1 MKLKFDPNQQYQ
13 TDAVNAIVSLFEGQP
28 IDSDEFK
35 SSIKIPGEVV
45 HDDIVRNILVI
56 DKETIK
62 NNIVKIQDDN
72 EIDNNLLEEADFWNF
87 SVEMETGTGK
97 TYVYLKTIFELNKK
111 YGFKKFIIV
120 VPSVAIREGVLKNL
134 QITEEHFKSLYN
146 NVTYDYFVYQSK
158 KATTLRSFAR
168 DNSIQIMI
176 INKDAFSKDSNIINR
191 EENEKSND
199 IALINY
205 VKATNPIV
213 IIDEPQSLG
222 PAGEEAV
229 KNLNPLCCLRFSAT
243 HKNIFNLIYK
253 LDPIK
258 AYQMKLVKKIE
269 LASSLSEEDHNSA
282 YIKLVDAINKNGKI
296 SAKVEINVNSETG
309 PARKKITVKYGRDG
323 GDDLFHKSNDREE
336 YRSNY
341 IVSQIDVEP
350 GRERIKFANGRSLK
364 LGEVVGGFNDE
375 IKKVQIKNTIREHL
389 EKYKKLKAQ
398 GIKVLS
404 LFFIDKVANYRTYD
418 AQGGKVKGKYALWFE
433 KAFNELMAEG
443 PYKGLISHLAEQV
456 HDGYFSSDKKGQFK
470 DSSGEAKDDESIYN
484 KIMKKKEKLLSRDE
498 PLQFIFSH
506 SALREGWDNPNVF
519 QICTLNETDSNMKKR
534 QEIGRGL
541 RLPVNQ
547 QGMRIYDENINRLTI
562 IANESYEDF
571 VSKLQED
578 MKADGIDFGIIKKIA
593 FSKINQVV
601 DGKDI
606 PLGKDISTQ
615 IWDQLK
621 AKGHLDEKG
630 NIQKSFNPRAE
641 DFELGLG
648 AEFSK
653 EIQKRV
659 IDIVESNKIT
669 KHIGDTRNRKRIKLN
684 KRVILTDDFKNIWK
698 KISQKTRYSVNYSSE
713 EIIKTSCEAILK
725 MPAIRP
731 PRIITRRDR
740 LDINNKGITGE
751 LAAIYEEEVPFTGLL
766 PDILGYLQRETELTR
781 STLVKILLNCGRLDD
796 FKINP
801 SYFMESVSSCIKD
814 QLHSFMIK
822 GIKYE
827 KIDGQSWDMSLFEQD
842 EEKELTRYLSNLF
855 EVQNKEKSIHDYI
868 EYDSDIEREFA
879 KGLDSRDDIKLFF
892 KLPHWFK
899 IETPIGPY
907 RPDWAIVKQ
916 PVGGD
921 EKLYFVRETKG
932 TTDAKK
938 LRVSESEKID
948 CGKAHFKE
956 LGLDYSVVTG
966 VDQI

>member
-13 TDAVNAIVSLFEGQP
+13 TDAINSIVSIFEGQP

-35 SSIKIPGEVV
+35 SAIRIPGELL

-62 NNIVKIQDDN
+62 QNIIKIQDAN
-72 EIDNNLLEEADFWNF
+72 EIDNNLVEEADVWNF
-87 SVEMETGTGK
+87 SIEMETGTGK

-134 QITEEHFKSLYN
+134 EITEEHFKSLYSN
-146 NVTYDYFVYQSK
+146 TTYNYFVYNSK
-158 KATTLRSFAR
+158 RVNVLRSFAR
-168 DNSIQIMI
+168 DNTIQIMV

-191 EENEKSND
+191 DENEKSGD

-229 KNLNPLCCLRFSAT
+229 KNLQPLSCLRFSAT
-243 HKNIFNLIYK
+243 HKDLYNLIYK

-269 LASSLSEEDHNSA
+269 LASSLSGEDHNSA
-282 YIKLVDAINKNGKI
+282 YVRLLEATNKKGKI
-296 SAKVEINVNSETG
+296 TAQVEINVNTG
-309 PARKKITVKYGRDG
+309 NGPDRKKINVKY

-336 YRSNY
+336 YRNNF
-341 IVSQIDVEP
+341 IVSQIDVEE
-350 GRERIKFANGRSLK
+350 GRENIKFSSGRKLK
-364 LGEVVGGFNDE
+364 LNQAIGGFDDE

-389 EKYKKLKAQ
+389 EKTRKLKPL

-404 LFFIDKVANYRTYD
+404 LFFIDRVVNYRAYD
-418 AQGGKVKGKYALWFE
+418 EKGNPAKGKYALWFE
-433 KAFNELMAEG
+433 EAYNELIKESSFKDLLPHTAD
-443 PYKGLISHLAEQV
+443 QV
-456 HDGYFSSDKKGQFK
+456 HNGYFSTDKKKGQFK
-470 DSSGEAKDDESIYN
+470 DSSEKGTKDDEDTYSL
-484 KIMKKKEKLLSRDE
+484 IMKDKEKLLSQEE
-498 PLQFIFSH
+498 PLSFIFSH

-547 QGMRIYDENINRLTI
+547 QGVRIYDENINRLTVV
-562 IANESYEDF
+562 ANESYEDF
-571 VSKLQED
+571 VRKLQED
-578 MKADGIDFGIIKKIA
+578 MKADGIEFGIIKKIA

-601 DGKDI
+601 DGKDV
-606 PLGKDISTQ
+606 PLGKDVSTK
-615 IWDQLK
+615 IWEQLK
-621 AKGHLDEKG
+621 AKGHLDDEG
-630 NIQKSFNPRAE
+630 NVQKSFNPKAE

-648 AEFSK
+648 AEFNK
-653 EIQKRV
+653 EIQERV
-659 IDIVESNKIT
+659 IDIVEGNKIT
-669 KHIGDTRNRKRIKLN
+669 NHIVDKKNRKPVRLN
-684 KRVILTDDFKNIWK
+684 KQVMLTDDFKELWRQ
-698 KISQKTRYSVNYSSE
+698 ISQRTRYSVEYLSVDL
-713 EIIKTSCEAILK
+713 IKASGKAMKAMEG
-725 MPAIRP
+725 IRP

-740 LDINNKGITGE
+740 LDINNQGITGE
-751 LAAIYEEEVPFTGLL
+751 MSAQFDEEVPFTGSL

-781 STLVKILLNCGRLDD
+781 STLVKILIESNRLED

-801 SYFMESVSSCIKD
+801 SRFMELASSCIKNE
-814 QLHSFMIK
+814 LHSLMVN

-827 KIDGQSWDMSLFEQD
+827 KIDGESWDMSLFEKD
-842 EEKELTRYLSNLF
+842 DEKEITRYLNNLL
-855 EVQNKEKSIHDYI
+855 EVKNKEKTIHDFV

-879 KGLDSRDDIKLFF
+879 KKLDERDDIKLFL
-892 KLPHWFK
+892 KLPHWFL
-899 IETPIGPY
+899 IETPIGDY
-907 RPDWAIVKQ
+907 RPDWAIVKKIE
-916 PVGGD
+916 GKD
-921 EKLYFVRETKG
+921 DRLYFVRETKG
-932 TTDAKK
+932 TTDIKN
-938 LRVSESEKID
+938 LRGTEAEKIH

-956 LGLDYSVVTG
+956 IKVDYEVVTN
-966 VDQI
+966 VEQI